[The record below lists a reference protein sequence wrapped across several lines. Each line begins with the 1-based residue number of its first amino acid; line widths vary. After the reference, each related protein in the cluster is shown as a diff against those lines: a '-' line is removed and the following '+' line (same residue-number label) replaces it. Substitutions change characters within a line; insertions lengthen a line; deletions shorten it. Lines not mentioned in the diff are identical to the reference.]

1 MFKKTLFLLV
11 SLMFVLAACAPAVTP
26 EAPMEKPTEAM
37 LDKPTDAMMEQPTEV
52 MQNKP
57 TEEMIPQD
65 TSATPEATM
74 EEQMMDAPAWFGV
87 TLTDVRSGEEFT
99 INDLKGQV
107 VLVETLAMWCP
118 TCKKQQVQVQGLH
131 EALGDLNKDL
141 VSIGLDIDPNEN
153 ATDLKA
159 YTDSNGF
166 DWFYAIAPAEVAREI
181 ANLYGDQFLNPPSTP
196 ILIIDR
202 KGQVH
207 LMPFGLKSAEDLRKF
222 IEPFLTE
229 GM

>member
-26 EAPMEKPTEAM
+26 EEPMEKPTEAM

-52 MQNKP
+52 MQDKP
-57 TEEMIPQD
+57 TEEMMPHD
-65 TSATPEATM
+65 ASGTPEAIM
-74 EEQMMDAPAWFGV
+74 DEQMMDAPAWFGV

-131 EALGDLNKDL
+131 EALGDLNNDL

-166 DWFYAIAPAEVAREI
+166 DWLYAIAPAEVAREI

-207 LMPFGLKSAEDLRKF
+207 LMPFGLKSADDLQKF